1 MKFLFNPAFRN
12 ALVNANCCTQNKFG
26 GKFLSSA
33 VIFIALFLFS
43 GNAFGQ
49 LAGVKYSTQLNF
61 VRGHDN
67 DCADGGTEEYSSHVW
82 TRDNVDATEGTT
94 GCLQVNCIFASCNYG
109 TAGAAI
115 VTNRKN
121 ISTSI
126 LIRFDGWED
135 DPDTDAAGRCTFDS
149 DDDCRLNQNSQSVA
163 FRTAV
168 SPSNGTF
175 TISSTFGDNDRHEY
189 SIRYTWMYDATAT
202 GNTALTFACGSAQT
216 TTALSGDIRSWSFAA
231 IAGQTYR
238 FSFSGSNT
246 IRVYGTDGFTAQTVT
261 GGSGVFNFTPS
272 SSGTYYAELAATSRG
287 SLTSNVTLSY
297 QLVCPSDNNAC
308 TTDGCSSGTCTYTA
322 VVCNDNS
329 VCTTDACNAPT
340 IGCVFTAISCN
351 DNISCTVDACNAITG
366 CSNTNTN
373 SLCND
378 NNVCTNDACDPANG
392 NLTTG
397 CVYTNNTASCTD
409 GSACTDP
416 DVCGGGSCQPGA
428 ALNCDD
434 GLICT
439 ADGCNPGSGCTHT
452 YLPPSCAI
460 SGQDSICIS
469 ETTTF
474 TASGGTSYLW
484 STTETTDAITV
495 GAPGIYSVTVTNA
508 NGCTST
514 CSITLVIA
522 TPFCSISGDNKICL
536 NTFTSF
542 TASGAG
548 VGGSYAW
555 SGPDLDL
562 SLNTA
567 NTGNINEAGLY
578 SVTVTNYLGCTSECS
593 YTLTVDTLP
602 VCSITGADTT
612 CDNAPTAWTAHNGS
626 SYAWSGPNGF
636 NPSTAIVNVIDSGTY
651 TVTVTDGNGCT
662 SSCTKHLALKTSP
675 TVAISGDQIICPGES
690 TEFVATIVGGTSFS
704 WSGPGGFSSTNDTIG
719 PLTQPGYYAITITD
733 AVSGCSRRDSL
744 LLFVTSSPVGNI
756 SGGTN
761 EICAG
766 VIANSWT
773 ATPGGLTY
781 AWTFPNNSTASTQS
795 ITAILNGVYTVTM
808 TNAAGCKDT
817 ASRTLTVKP
826 LPVCSITGIDSI
838 CAGQTTGFRAHG
850 GTSYVWNR
858 TGGGGTFVPSTTS
871 DTLTWSNATGAM
883 AGVYNVT
890 ATLNGCTS
898 TCSRRLAVNTAN
910 CNDGNPCTTD
920 GCNGYT
926 GCSNTAIPS
935 CDTCA
940 YTTQTVTLYSENFTG
955 YAVNTITGSGSP
967 AKFTATNPANDD
979 YFSVQSFT
987 GELMFAGKDINTFF
1001 SNDEGVWTSQI
1012 INISGYAN
1020 VSVSMTVHEDG
1031 DQNADDYIRVTYDTD
1046 LLPETNFTT
1055 NGNLVNDFNTTLI
1068 ASQTGITG
1076 STLVIRVRIN
1086 NDDDDEIHRFDNV
1099 LVTGIDT
1106 TFACDDGNAC
1116 TADACNGIGVCVYTP
1131 IVCNDNNPCTDD
1143 ACDTGIGCVYTNN
1156 TNLCNDNTVC
1166 TANDVCGGGIC
1177 AGTPIVCDDNTL
1189 CTTNSCHAVNGCVF
1203 TTINCDDQNPCT
1215 TDGCNALTGC
1225 TNNAIPG
1232 CDTCTY
1238 VTQLATAYSE
1248 TFTTTPSS
1256 QYTLSG
1262 GPFTGSF
1269 QVTGGVLQGTDMDN
1283 EGVLTTSVI
1292 NISGLSNVSITAVL
1306 SEEGD
1311 SESDDYVRAFYK
1323 LNGSATEIQLTNGNQ
1338 IDDFTSATAT
1348 ATGLSGT
1355 SLVLVFRLRNSS
1367 NAEFHRV
1374 DNIVVS
1380 GTDTIFNC
1388 NDGNA
1393 CTSDAC
1399 NGIGVCIY
1407 TPIVCND
1414 NNVCTTD
1421 DCNPASGCFTIPVI
1435 CNDNNACTS
1444 DACNAPSIGCQY
1456 TPIVCNDNNPCTDDA
1471 CDTGTGC
1478 FATNDNTN
1486 TCSDNSACTVGDAC
1500 IDGACVPGIA
1510 PDCND
1515 NNLCTDD
1522 SCNPLSGCV
1531 NANNTLSCD
1540 DNDACTEPDI
1550 CGGGSCQSG
1559 AAVNCDDGNECT
1571 TEICDVVNGC
1581 IYTDLSNGTAC
1592 LTDGDACT
1600 DDICADGTCTHPAT
1614 NCDDSEVCTLDG
1626 CDTGTGCTYAIN
1638 YFTGTVNLTLC
1649 QGDCY
1654 TSPLGNSYCN
1664 QGIYNDTLFG
1674 GNINGCDSIVIINLT
1689 VITSCADGNSCT
1701 DDICSAGVCSNPNNN
1716 AATCTDGINCTE
1728 DVCTD
1733 GTCVSTPKECNDTNF
1748 CTDDACDENTGNC
1761 AYTAHNCSP
1770 VITTPAADLTVEC
1783 GANNTAE
1790 LNAWLAENG
1799 GALANAE
1806 CAPVNWT
1813 NNFSALSDDCG
1824 FTGSAE
1830 VTFTAEDVCGNTA
1843 SSTATFTI
1851 EDTTPPSL
1859 DLPATSPT
1867 VECDGAGNVSDLQN
1881 WLDDNGGVAASDL
1894 CGGVTLSYD
1903 TTHTLA
1909 CGATSV
1915 VNAIFTA
1922 TDDCGNTAT
1931 STGIFTVEDTN
1942 DPSIFASAIN
1952 VIIEC
1957 AGAGNLDTL
1966 NAWLALNGG
1975 AEASDDCG
1983 SVSWSNSFTSLSNG
1997 CGATGTATV
2006 IFTVADDCGNT
2017 STSSATFTIEDTT
2030 PPTIDTPA
2038 SDDSA
2043 ECDGTTG
2050 ALDAWLADNGGATA
2064 SDLCGGVAWSN
2075 DFTGLTGCG
2084 NTGSATVT
2092 FTATDACGLTATTS
2106 ATFSLTDNTA
2116 PTLDVAAS
2124 DATNECGPNNDSELN
2139 AWLADN
2145 GGADASDACG
2155 NVTWSAD
2162 TTGTD
2167 GCGATFSVA
2176 AIFTATDECG
2186 NTTTTSASFT
2196 IEDNT
2201 DPSLDTPAA
2210 DYTAECDGLGNLSE
2224 FSIWLGSNGDA
2235 SASDACGNVTWSND
2249 FSSLSDECGAT
2260 GSVTVIFTA
2269 TDECGNTTTTSA
2281 SFTIED
2287 NTAPALTPAVDYT
2300 AECDGAG
2307 NSAELTS
2314 WLANNGGASANDN
2327 CGDVTWSNDFSAL
2340 SDDCGATGNITVTFT
2355 ATDDCSNTA
2364 TTTATFTIEDT
2375 TPPSIDTEA
2384 ASASVEC
2391 DGFGNTDTLNNWLA
2405 ANGGATAS
2413 DLCGSV
2419 TWSNDFTALSGG
2431 CGATGT
2437 ATVIFT
2443 VADDCGNTSTSSA
2456 TFTIEDTTPPTIDTP
2471 ASDDSAECDGTTG
2484 ALDAWLADNG
2494 GATASDLC
2502 GGVAWSN
2509 DFTGLTGCGNTGSA
2523 TVTFTATDACGLTA
2537 TTSATFSLTDNT
2549 APTLDVAASD
2559 ATNECGP
2566 NNDSELNAWLADNG
2580 GADASDACGNVT
2592 WTNDFTELSDECG
2605 NTGSA
2610 TVIFTATDACGNT
2623 TTTSATFTIEDNLAP
2638 SISEPAKNDTVE
2650 CDGLGNLSEFSI
2662 WLGSNGDAS
2671 ASDACGSVTWTND
2684 YTAFTDGCGATGKTT
2699 VTFTATDECGHTAT
2713 TSATFTIEDN
2723 TAPSVT
2729 TPAEDI
2735 TIECGLNDNFL
2746 DQWLNNNGSAEASD
2760 NCSDVVW
2767 SHDFTLPLTGCSGTG
2782 SVVVTFTATDDCGNT
2797 ATTSATYKREDT
2809 KSPNVTPA
2817 TDLTVECDGAGNTA
2831 DLNTW
2836 LAENGSLKL
2845 VGDLCDV
2852 GFFVEDDFTALSDD
2866 CGLTGS
2872 AVVTFTFA
2880 DACGNTTT
2888 TSATFKIE
2896 DTTPPTI
2903 DTEASDAIV
2912 ECDGA
2917 GNTDTLNNWLANNG
2931 GATASDICGD
2941 VTWSHDFTDLSDG
2954 CGETGTAT
2962 VIFTATD
2969 DCGNTATTS
2978 ATFTIEDTEDP
2989 EFVTFATP
2997 LTVECGVGNAEDLDG
3012 WLANNGGVTTDD
3024 LCGSVTVSYELVTLI
3039 PGCGGSY
3046 GSTYTFVATDACG
3059 NTSGITLGSFNVEDN
3074 TDPVISCPGS
3084 TTIESTESTDPTN
3097 TGSATCTDCDP
3108 NATPTYS
3115 DVTAPGLCPN
3125 QYMIERTWTCADAC
3139 GNTSTCIQ
3147 TISVSDTEAPEIT
3160 CPADVTLDCTAST
3173 DTSNT
3178 GAASCGETLAYS
3190 DNTIPGSCPQEF
3202 VIERTWTCTDECGN
3216 PTSCLQT
3223 ITVEDNDDPTA
3234 VCKDI
3239 NVQLDGTGNAS
3250 ITADLV
3256 DDGSSDVCG
3265 IVSISLDKTDFT
3277 CADVVG
3283 VSVTLTVEDACGNTS
3298 SCTATA
3304 TVEANCDDS
3313 DACTSDE
3320 CNVSLGCTHT
3330 PVDCDD
3336 NNPCTDDDCDLIN
3349 GCSYT
3354 NNFASCDDGSAC
3366 TDGDICSGGS
3376 CSGDPISCNDN
3387 NPCTNDECYLVGGCV
3402 YTNNNSTCDDGD
3414 ACTADKCNNGTCSSL
3429 AIECTDNNPCTDN
3442 SCNPSSGCVT
3452 SNNSSSCDDG
3462 NACTTSDVCS
3472 GGSCQGGAALSCTDN
3487 NPCTDNSCN
3496 PASGCVTTNNTASCS
3511 DGNACTTGDVCSGG
3525 SCQGGAALSCTDNNP
3540 CTDNSCDPASG
3551 CVTTNNS
3558 APCSDGNACTNDVCS
3573 GGACVGTP
3581 IPDCGNLCLNVTCN
3595 DNNIC
3600 TSDACNPTNGN
3611 CVFTN
3616 NSTSCSDGNAC
3627 TTGDVCSGGSCQAG
3641 TPLTCTDNNPCT
3653 DNSCNPASGCVTT
3666 NNTASC
3672 SDGNA
3677 CTTGDACSGGS
3688 CQPGTAVNCNDNNSC
3703 TIDACNPGSG
3713 CVFSPNPNCQPCT
3726 LEVVSL
3732 TLINSSTDVDIRTLN
3747 ASDTI
3752 KRSCTPNINIRANL
3766 CVSPV
3771 GSVKF
3776 KLNNNSNYKTENIAP
3791 YAIAGDSPPGN
3802 YNNWNVAPGLYTITA
3817 TPYSGANGTGTAGTP
3832 KTITVLIQGPNVP
3845 CAPQCTNNAQCSDNN
3860 LCTNDA
3866 CVNGICVSVPKNCND
3881 NSACTT
3887 DACNPSNGN
3896 CLNTPIV
3903 CNDNNPCTLN
3913 SCNSSSGCVF
3923 TPIQNCCTS
3932 NAQCNDNNPCTNDV
3946 CAQNNVCSNSPN
3958 QNCCSTNAQ
3967 CNDNNSCTNDVCT
3980 NGVCSN
3986 TLILRVVTSFT
3997 LVNSATDLD
4006 IGTLNNGAIIDLAI
4020 YPDVSVRANLC
4031 TNTGTESI
4039 RFKLNSNSNFQT
4051 ENAVPYALMGDNPPG
4066 NYHKWNVT
4074 PGTYTITATPY
4085 SGNYAT
4091 GIVGTPKTITIT
4103 VINTGSS
4110 KMSMEDIAEQP
4121 NEEEVTLAAYPNPF
4135 SETVNIEFSLSSDAR
4150 VRVEIVNL
4158 EGKVIGEIFEGNVRG
4173 GETQL
4178 HKFNAGTLANGM
4190 YFYRLIT
4197 EDGKIHNRK
4206 LILNR

>member
-67 DCADGGTEEYSSHVW
+67 DCADGGPEEYSSHVW

-94 GCLQVNCIFASCNYG
+94 GCLQVNCTFASCNYG

-175 TISSTFGDNDRHEY
+175 TISSTFGDNDSHEY

-202 GNTALTFACGSAQT
+202 DNTALTFACGAAQT
-216 TTALSGDIRSWSFAA
+216 TTATSGQIRSWSFAA

-548 VGGSYAW
+548 LGGSYAW

-567 NTGNINEAGLY
+567 NTGSINEAGLY

-826 LPVCSITGIDSI
+826 LPVCIITGIDSI
-838 CAGQTTGFRAHG
+838 CAGESTQFTA
-850 GTSYVWNR
+850 S
-858 TGGGGTFVPSTTS
+858 GGGTYSWSRDGGGFTSTSNPITIS
-871 DTLTWSNATGAM
+871 VAGTYRVTVTLS
-883 AGVYNVT
+883 
-890 ATLNGCTS
+890 GCTS
-898 TCSRRLAVNTAN
+898 TCSRTLFVRPNT
-910 CNDGNPCTTD
+910 CNDSNPCTTD

-926 GCSNTAIPS
+926 GCSNTAIAG
-935 CDTCA
+935 CDTCPF
-940 YTTQTVTLYSENFTG
+940 TIETLFSENFNSG
-955 YAVNTITGSGSP
+955 YMGNEINSVPSGEWSANTPGGV
-967 AKFTATNPANDD
+967 
-979 YFSVQSFT
+979 YFSVQNLAGSFQ
-987 GELMFAGKDINTFF
+987 FAGRDINSFF
-1001 SNDEGVWTSQI
+1001 TNNEGVWTSKP
-1012 INISGYAN
+1012 INISGYVN
-1020 VSVSMTVHEDG
+1020 VSVTMNIAEDG
-1031 DQNADDYIRVTYDTD
+1031 DPDSDDYIRITYDTD
-1046 LLPETNFTT
+1046 LLLETNFSSPS
-1055 NGNLVNDFNTTLI
+1055 GGQINDNFGTST
-1068 ASQTGITG
+1068 ATQTGITG
-1076 STLVIRVRIN
+1076 NTLVIRVRIN
-1086 NDDDDEIHRFDNV
+1086 NDESDQIHRFDNIV
-1099 LVTGIDT
+1099 VTGIDYN
-1106 TFACDDGNAC
+1106 CNDGNAC

-1166 TANDVCGGGIC
+1166 TANDVCGGGAC

-2235 SASDACGNVTWSND
+2235 SASDACG
-2249 FSSLSDECGAT
+2249 
-2260 GSVTVIFTA
+2260 
-2269 TDECGNTTTTSA
+2269 
-2281 SFTIED
+2281 
-2287 NTAPALTPAVDYT
+2287 
-2300 AECDGAG
+2300 
-2307 NSAELTS
+2307 
-2314 WLANNGGASANDN
+2314 
-2327 CGDVTWSNDFSAL
+2327 
-2340 SDDCGATGNITVTFT
+2340 
-2355 ATDDCSNTA
+2355 
-2364 TTTATFTIEDT
+2364 
-2375 TPPSIDTEA
+2375 
-2384 ASASVEC
+2384 
-2391 DGFGNTDTLNNWLA
+2391 
-2405 ANGGATAS
+2405 
-2413 DLCGSV
+2413 
-2419 TWSNDFTALSGG
+2419 
-2431 CGATGT
+2431 
-2437 ATVIFT
+2437 
-2443 VADDCGNTSTSSA
+2443 
-2456 TFTIEDTTPPTIDTP
+2456 
-2471 ASDDSAECDGTTG
+2471 
-2484 ALDAWLADNG
+2484 
-2494 GATASDLC
+2494 
-2502 GGVAWSN
+2502 
-2509 DFTGLTGCGNTGSA
+2509 
-2523 TVTFTATDACGLTA
+2523 
-2537 TTSATFSLTDNT
+2537 
-2549 APTLDVAASD
+2549 
-2559 ATNECGP
+2559 
-2566 NNDSELNAWLADNG
+2566 
-2580 GADASDACGNVT
+2580 
-2592 WTNDFTELSDECG
+2592 
-2605 NTGSA
+2605 
-2610 TVIFTATDACGNT
+2610 
-2623 TTTSATFTIEDNLAP
+2623 
-2638 SISEPAKNDTVE
+2638 
-2650 CDGLGNLSEFSI
+2650 
-2662 WLGSNGDAS
+2662 
-2671 ASDACGSVTWTND
+2671 SVTWTND

-3336 NNPCTDDDCDLIN
+3336 NNACTDDDCDLIN

-3511 DGNACTTGDVCSGG
+3511 DGNACTTGD
-3525 SCQGGAALSCTDNNP
+3525 A
-3540 CTDNSCDPASG
+3540 
-3551 CVTTNNS
+3551 
-3558 APCSDGNACTNDVCS
+3558 
-3573 GGACVGTP
+3573 
-3581 IPDCGNLCLNVTCN
+3581 
-3595 DNNIC
+3595 
-3600 TSDACNPTNGN
+3600 
-3611 CVFTN
+3611 
-3616 NSTSCSDGNAC
+3616 
-3627 TTGDVCSGGSCQAG
+3627 CSGGSCQAG
-3641 TPLTCTDNNPCT
+3641 I
-3653 DNSCNPASGCVTT
+3653 
-3666 NNTASC
+3666 
-3672 SDGNA
+3672 
-3677 CTTGDACSGGS
+3677 
-3688 CQPGTAVNCNDNNSC
+3688 AVNCNDNNSC

-3896 CLNTPIV
+3896 CLNTLIV

-3913 SCNSSSGCVF
+3913 SCNPSSGCVF